1 MKRIKVFGLFA
12 LALFLVS
19 SCAHVTVLPNSP
31 SASPTINRIM
41 ERGEL
46 VVGTA
51 GTMPPLNMTTKAGQ
65 ITGLEADLARYMAGR
80 LGAKLSFATMA
91 FSELL
96 PALESGKVDM
106 VLSGMSITPKR
117 NLKVAFVGPYYVSG
131 KAVLTKEETLARAQ
145 AAGDINRPDVTLAAL
160 KGSTSQL
167 FVETL
172 LPKTTLVTTE
182 DYDEAVEMVLTDKV
196 HALIADYPICAVSV
210 LRYPDRGLVSVLT
223 RLTYE
228 PIGIALPPNDP
239 LLINWVENFLNRLEG
254 SGQLDLLR
262 EYWLQDTAWLALL
275 P

>member
-1 MKRIKVFGLFA
+1 MKKLKAIAFLA
-12 LALFLVS
+12 LALVLVS
-19 SCAHVTVLPNSP
+19 SCAHLTVPPGSP
-31 SASPTINRIM
+31 SASPTINRII

-51 GTMPPLNMTTKAGQ
+51 GTMPPLNMTTKEGQ
-65 ITGLEADLARYMAGR
+65 IAGLEPDLARYMAGR
-80 LGAKLSFATMA
+80 LGVELSFATMPFA
-91 FSELL
+91 QLL

-106 VLSGMSITPKR
+106 VLSGMTITPKR

-160 KGSTSQL
+160 EGSTSQL
-167 FVETL
+167 FVESM
-172 LPKTTLVTTE
+172 LPKTTLVTVK
-182 DYDEAVEMVLTDKV
+182 DYDEAVELVLQDKV

-210 LRYPDRGLVSVLT
+210 LRYPDRGLTSVFT

-239 LLINWVENFLNRLEG
+239 LLVNWVENVLNRLEG
-254 SGQLDLLR
+254 SGQLDILR
-262 EYWLQDTAWLALL
+262 EYWLEDTPWLDLL